1 MLLNFKEI
9 CRLCLESGN
18 KLHPIF
24 DTADKLQEKI
34 QTISPTINVST
45 FIGMP
50 EQWL

>member
-18 KLHPIF
+18 KLLPIF

-45 FIGMP
+45 FMGTS

>member
-24 DTADKLQEKI
+24 DTVDKLQEKI
-34 QTISPTINVST
+34 QSISPTINVST
-45 FIGMP
+45 FIGMTV
-50 EQWL
+50 QWL